1 MVSFDKGRR
10 YGGISTWE
18 QPATTP
24 AAATA
29 TAKAIQRLT
38 EVLNSRPTLRN
49 TPQAHSVSSES
60 VNK

>member
-1 MVSFDKGRR
+1 
-10 YGGISTWE
+10 
-18 QPATTP
+18 
-24 AAATA
+24 
-29 TAKAIQRLT
+29 LT